1 MNTET
6 MPEFSRMLE
15 LEDIA
20 RGGVHRSLEAT
31 SDERASLARRLEILS
46 IEALSADLKITLERD
61 GEIVAIAGTLSA
73 EVTQECVVTLE
84 PVNASIRASIRE
96 KFARTPEIAKEI
108 VIDPEREDEIDDYLT
123 DNRIDLGEMVA
134 QCLSLEI
141 EPYPRK
147 EGVDYGAAEASD
159 EEGAPEGPFARLAQI
174 RRNET

>member
-1 MNTET
+1 MNPVP
-6 MPEFSRMLE
+6 MPEFSRVLE
-15 LEDIA
+15 LDDIA

-31 SDERASLARRLEILS
+31 PDERAALARRLAVLS

-61 GEIVAIAGTLSA
+61 GEIVAITGTLSA
-73 EVTQECVVTLE
+73 VVTQDCVV
-84 PVNASIRASIRE
+84 PVVPVHGSLRASIRE

-134 QCLSLEI
+134 QCLSLDI

-147 EGVDYGAAEASD
+147 EGVDYGAADALD
-159 EEGAPEGPFARLAQI
+159 EEGAPAGPFARLAEI